1 MVLRYLVLSCA
12 AAPAAPLCKVRTR
25 TLAKPTADQ
34 LSTTSAV
41 QPFNAQKDL

>member
-1 MVLRYLVLSCA
+1 MVLRYPVLSCA
-12 AAPAAPLCKVRTR
+12 AAPAAPLCKVR

-41 QPFNAQKDL
+41 QPFNARKDL

>member
-12 AAPAAPLCKVRTR
+12 AAPAAPLCKVRT
-25 TLAKPTADQ
+25 LAKPTGLHRL

-41 QPFNAQKDL
+41 QPFNARKDL